1 LAKDPELKRLIDRMP
16 ELKEQFA
23 QSVDDAKQSLKDIET
38 GKRAQ
43 AEMLAQLQKG
53 IEQFMNQGNN
63 RAS

>member
-1 LAKDPELKRLIDRMP
+1 MP

-38 GKRAQ
+38 AKNAQ

-53 IEQFMNQGNN
+53 IEQFMK
-63 RAS
+63 